1 MKKFLFKSIS
11 LFMAIVLLFAQIQNL
26 SANNIEIIFASNDE
40 SIFELDEN
48 VLSVAM
54 YELNRLENCI
64 IQNEGL
70 YYEDLKLL
78 NSALIENVSNS
89 SAPMGFTTE
98 SEDPLGIPAFLW
110 GCFLGWVGI
119 LLVYMITDNDKAQV
133 KKALTGCLVAGG
145 VYVVI
150 GVVYVVFVAAIL
162 TNVATT
168 DYYY

>member
-1 MKKFLFKSIS
+1 MKKFLIKSTS
-11 LFMAIVLLFAQIQNL
+11 LFMAVVLLFAQSQNL
-26 SANNIEIIFASNDE
+26 SAKNIEINLPSIDE
-40 SIFELDEN
+40 SIFELDES
-48 VLSVAM
+48 VLSIKM
-54 YELNRLENCI
+54 YELNRLDNYI
-64 IQNEGL
+64 AQNEGVTFD
-70 YYEDLKLL
+70 DLKLL
-78 NSALIENVSNS
+78 DSALIQNVSNS
-89 SAPMGFTTE
+89 SAPLGLTNE

-150 GVVYVVFVAAIL
+150 GVVYFVLVATYL
-162 TNVATT
+162 TTT

>member
-1 MKKFLFKSIS
+1 MKIFLLKSIS
-11 LFMAIVLLFAQIQNL
+11 LFMAILLLFVQSQNL
-26 SANNIEIIFASNDE
+26 SAKNIEINIPGIDE
-40 SIFELDEN
+40 SMFELDES
-48 VLSVAM
+48 VLSTAM
-54 YELNRLENCI
+54 YELNRLNNYI
-64 IQNEGL
+64 TQNEGVT
-70 YYEDLKLL
+70 YEDLKLFD
-78 NSALIENVSNS
+78 SALIENVSNS
-89 SAPMGFTTE
+89 SAPMGMTNE

-150 GVVYVVFVAAIL
+150 GVVYIVLVA
-162 TNVATT
+162 TYVTTT